1 MNINDDLHWFLD
13 GAVIHEPKTNR
24 AFLNMTHSEFERR
37 LRETIGME
45 EVNKPESEGVV
56 AITKKSRGR
65 GRPRKHDKPL
75 TVIGVRAETGE
86 AFEAAKADYEKTVPY
101 KLSMSMF
108 MAVLL
113 DAYNKQRQ

>member
-1 MNINDDLHWFLD
+1 
-13 GAVIHEPKTNR
+13 
-24 AFLNMTHSEFERR
+24 
-37 LRETIGME
+37 ME